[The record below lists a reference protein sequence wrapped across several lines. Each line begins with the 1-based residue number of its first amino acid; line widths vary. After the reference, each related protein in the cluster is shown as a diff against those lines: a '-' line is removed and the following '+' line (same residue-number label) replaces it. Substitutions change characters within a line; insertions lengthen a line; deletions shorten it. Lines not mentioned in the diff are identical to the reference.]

1 MSQPSAPPHG
11 VPGLRQ
17 AQNPALRPSVRCV
30 ERPDAG
36 LDPPEALPVERIPG
50 GILNDLKDI
59 GRLRGGIADAVEK
72 GLHLAASCI
81 EPAHFRALAA
91 RARPVRIP

>member
-1 MSQPSAPPHG
+1 MSQPRAPFHG
-11 VPGLRQ
+11 VLGLRQ

-50 GILNDLKDI
+50 GILHNLKDV

-72 GLHLAASCI
+72 GLHLAAPCI
-81 EPAHFRALAA
+81 EPAEFRALAA
-91 RARPVRIP
+91 KACAVRIP